1 MHQNSVKGLMNNN
14 AKVSSFTKH
23 ISKGFIN
30 VALGAI
36 TNLKMNMPHG
46 VRCVAKGLDHRDL
59 WTTSSPKQSDW
70 HQWQWLRLIP
80 TIEKKSDQRRSSN
93 HR

>member
-1 MHQNSVKGLMNNN
+1 MTNN
-14 AKVSSFTKH
+14 AQGASIAAH

-30 VALGAI
+30 FSLSAI
-36 TNLKMNMPHG
+36 SSLKMNMPHG
-46 VRCVAKGLDHRDL
+46 VRCIAKGLDYRDL

-70 HQWQWLRLIP
+70 YQWQWLRLIP
-80 TIEKKSDQRRSSN
+80 TIEKKSDQRRASN